1 MNKHDKIPMLF
12 DKKEECCGCSACEAI
27 CPLGAIVMIYDEQ
40 GFKYPKISEGKCI
53 GCQKC
58 IEVCAFK

>member
-1 MNKHDKIPMLF
+1 MNKYDKIPILF
-12 DKKEECCGCSACEAI
+12 NKKEECCGCSACEAI
-27 CPLGAIVMIYDEQ
+27 CPQGAIAMISDEQ
-40 GFKYPKISEGKCI
+40 GFKYPKISEEKCI